1 STRTRCVSALRR
13 PSASRRWIRSDTQA
27 RRESSLRSTSSSC
40 CGHAAVSSMGTTV
53 AGERAPVPGPAR
65 ISRGSLQF
73 DDLELED
80 PLGPGDRLRRISWC
94 TLRGPGA
101 EALVVGP
108 AGHHEV
114 VLLTGDR
121 AQQLEA
127 LEAGGLID
135 GVPARREALL
145 ELVLL
150 SLGDGESIDLD
161 DGHRVLSLVLV
172 SVWTVPILPSS
183 RALPRDRGPAPGL
196 TAELPG
202 AGGGA
207 CAGAGC
213 APAAPRTT
221 ARPAGSPACRRR
233 SHGPRPSHGRRA
245 ATPRPTRRARCRP
258 RARGTG
264 PARVGG
270 SGRRGRRA
278 SAAASADEPRGA
290 RGAPHRRRRA
300 GRRPARRA
308 AAGGPAHRRSGRVG
322 WGESPRCSSGW
333 SGTGGRSCRYGTH
346 TGQT

>member
-150 SLGDGESIDLD
+150 SLGDGEAVDLD

-196 TAELPG
+196 PADLPLLDPRAGRG
-202 AGGGA
+202 AGREPGVL
-207 CAGAGC
+207 
-213 APAAPRTT
+213 
-221 ARPAGSPACRRR
+221 ARPASEDPDGEADGPRQRPLPT
-233 SHGPRPSHGRRA
+233 SHGELEEHLTDGVGREGGQHGAQQREVLLIADQDVSGGVRVHDAPRDG
-245 ATPRPTRRARCRP
+245 
-258 RARGTG
+258 
-264 PARVGG
+264 
-270 SGRRGRRA
+270 RGR
-278 SAAASADEPRGA
+278 
-290 RGAPHRRRRA
+290 
-300 GRRPARRA
+300 
-308 AAGGPAHRRSGRVG
+308 V
-322 WGESPRCSSGW
+322 
-333 SGTGGRSCRYGTH
+333 
-346 TGQT
+346 